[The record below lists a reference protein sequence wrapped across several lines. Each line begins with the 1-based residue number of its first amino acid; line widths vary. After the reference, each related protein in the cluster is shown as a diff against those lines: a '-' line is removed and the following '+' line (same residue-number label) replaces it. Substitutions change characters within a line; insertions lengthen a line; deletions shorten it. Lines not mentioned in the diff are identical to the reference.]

1 MGASPSQLLPGSRP
15 GPGARNRTP
24 WGRCLGQAA
33 HTGPRFR
40 AWHKQLSLDAI
51 RTSPRGR
58 HSLHHP
64 AYRRNY
70 SAASTEKKKKTP
82 FHPRYPCRRSI
93 SKPRPNPS
101 LRSAAA
107 GGSPSN
113 FFKKKLSI
121 LQIYTHIHI
130 KLGLFLVLNIA
141 QRSTA
146 IQMEQLAHTQPH
158 TPPARQPSSP
168 PRLSISLNFLPAPA
182 RRSCRTAAARSFP
195 NPPNP

>member
-70 SAASTEKKKKTP
+70 SAASTEKKRKLHSIPVTLAAAP
-82 FHPRYPCRRSI
+82 FQ
-93 SKPRPNPS
+93 NPVRTLAS
-101 LRSAAA
+101 RSAAA
-107 GGSPSN
+107 MRRGGGRRLPEQGRATVMPGYSQEYP
-113 FFKKKLSI
+113 
-121 LQIYTHIHI
+121 T
-130 KLGLFLVLNIA
+130 FLRKN
-141 QRSTA
+141 
-146 IQMEQLAHTQPH
+146 
-158 TPPARQPSSP
+158 
-168 PRLSISLNFLPAPA
+168 
-182 RRSCRTAAARSFP
+182 
-195 NPPNP
+195 